1 MESVIM
7 EMTVQCGEVPEETEE
22 VMLTPTASLS
32 WHKRVSDDFKL
43 K

>member
-1 MESVIM
+1 MKSVIM
-7 EMTVQCGEVPEETEE
+7 VMTVQCGKVPEETEE

-32 WHKRVSDDFKL
+32 WYTRGRCDYKL